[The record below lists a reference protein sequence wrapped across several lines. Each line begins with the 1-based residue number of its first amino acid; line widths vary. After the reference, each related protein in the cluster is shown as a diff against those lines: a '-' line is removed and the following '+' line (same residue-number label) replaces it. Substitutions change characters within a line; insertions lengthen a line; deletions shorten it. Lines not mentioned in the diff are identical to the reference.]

1 MSAIVLPF
9 TPPEPP
15 APGAAAR
22 CFQPRRKPTRC
33 FPIAAMVRQWEVLRL
48 LESKAYTVHE
58 LARAVHASRLLIA
71 RDLRVIERAGFPL
84 YDDVDE
90 DGARRWRLA
99 SKGVTPARRVA

>member
-22 CFQPRRKPTRC
+22 QFVPRRKPTRC
-33 FPIAAMVRQWEVLRL
+33 YPVAAMVRQWQVLQL
-48 LESKAYTVHE
+48 LSARGRTVHE
-58 LARAVHASRLLIA
+58 LTRAMHVSWRLIVQ
-71 RDLRVIERAGFPL
+71 DLRVLERAGFPL
-84 YDDVDE
+84 YDDVDD

-99 SKGVTPARRVA
+99 SNGVTPARRAA